1 MANVLNEEKKQ
12 QVLALGRLGWS
23 LRRIQQA
30 IKIRRE
36 TASAY
41 LKAAGIAV
49 RPPSGWGRCEPKPA
63 NEVITD
69 FGAAKPAIPV
79 IPDACSPSPSP
90 NPNPNPENP
99 SNKGRSKT
107 TSKPANENEVI
118 TDSAVVSGPSAC
130 EPYREA
136 IDLGI
141 NRGRNAMAIWQDLVS
156 EYGFASSY
164 QSVQRFVR
172 KRRGVQT
179 PEARVVIVT
188 AAGQEAQVDYGTGP
202 MVRDPESRK
211 YRRTRLF
218 VMTLGCSRKSIRLL
232 TFRSSSRIWAELHE
246 RAFRRLGGVT
256 RVVVLD
262 NLREGVLVPD
272 IYDPALNPL
281 YRDVLA
287 HYGAVAMPCRIQDPD
302 RKGKVESGVGHAQ
315 RTPLKGRRFESLEE
329 AQAYLDHWEQRWAD
343 TRIPGTTKRQV
354 AAMFAEEKP
363 TLLPLPLE
371 PFRYYQYGERIVH
384 LDGCVEVEAA
394 YYGAPPG
401 WIGRVLRVQWDELY
415 VRLLDPK
422 TGQLLREHVRQK
434 RGWYRIKEEDH
445 PKRTPLRTSQLLW
458 RAGRAGSHI
467 GTLCDAI
474 HRQQG
479 EVGVRRILGVL
490 SLAKKYG
497 TAAVDE
503 ACAAAL
509 DMGVQEYRFVRRY
522 LERCPQAPLSLQQVD
537 PLIREL
543 VQYLPHSRNWS
554 PFRSSRRRQSSEGS
568 WRLDS
573 RSRSNHFL
581 RYRPGRHS
589 ALSCFDCGSCVGC
602 NHVRPPTRPSK
613 PRFSRR
619 VVRAPHSPLIILRYG
634 GSHCVLVRHQ
644 PEVRNLGS
652 HQTTRTNSS
661 SG

>member
-30 IKIRRE
+30 TRIRRE
-36 TASAY
+36 TAGAY

-69 FGAAKPAIPV
+69 SDAAKPAISV
-79 IPDACSPSPSP
+79 IPDPLDP
-90 NPNPNPENP
+90 NCNPNPENL
-99 SNKGRSKT
+99 STKGKAKP
-107 TSKPANENEVI
+107 TSKPANEKEVI
-118 TDSAVVSGPSAC
+118 TDSAVLPSPSAC

-136 IDLGI
+136 IDLGLS
-141 NRGRNAMAIWQDLVS
+141 RGRNAMAIWQDLVS

-172 KRRGVQT
+172 KRRGTQT

-218 VMTLGCSRKSIRLL
+218 VMTLGCSRKSVRLL

-246 RAFRRLGGVT
+246 RAFRRLGGAT
-256 RVVVLD
+256 RIVVLD

-272 IYDPALNPL
+272 VYDPALNPL

-315 RTPLKGRRFESLEE
+315 KTPLKGLRFESLKE
-329 AQAYLDHWEQRWAD
+329 AQAYLDRWEQCWAD
-343 TRIPGTTKRQV
+343 TRIHGTTKRQV
-354 AAMFAEEKP
+354 AAMFAEEKL

-401 WIGRVLRVQWDELY
+401 WIGRVVRVQWDELY

-422 TGQLLREHVRQK
+422 TGLLLREHVRQK

-445 PKRTPLRTSQLLW
+445 PKRTPLRTAQLLG

-467 GTLCDAI
+467 GALCEAI

-497 TAAVDE
+497 AAAVDE

-543 VQYLPHSRNWS
+543 VQYRDFIN
-554 PFRSSRRRQSSEGS
+554 
-568 WRLDS
+568 
-573 RSRSNHFL
+573 
-581 RYRPGRHS
+581 YR
-589 ALSCFDCGSCVGC
+589 
-602 NHVRPPTRPSK
+602 TK
-613 PRFSRR
+613 E
-619 VVRAPHSPLIILRYG
+619 I
-634 GSHCVLVRHQ
+634 
-644 PEVRNLGS
+644 EE
-652 HQTTRTNSS
+652 
-661 SG
+661 

>member
-1 MANVLNEEKKQ
+1 VGMANVLNEEKKQ

-30 IKIRRE
+30 TRIRRE
-36 TASAY
+36 TAGAY

-49 RPPSGWGRCEPKPA
+49 RPPSGWGRRAPKPA

-69 FGAAKPAIPV
+69 SGAAEPAIAV
-79 IPDACSPSPSP
+79 IPDPLDP
-90 NPNPNPENP
+90 NPNVNRNPNPKNLSP
-99 SNKGRSKT
+99 KGKAKT
-107 TSKPANENEVI
+107 TSKPANEVI
-118 TDSAVVSGPSAC
+118 TDSTVVPGPSAC

-136 IDLGI
+136 IDLGLS
-141 NRGRNAMAIWQDLVS
+141 RGRNARAIWQDLVS

-172 KRRGVQT
+172 KRRGTQT

-188 AAGQEAQVDYGTGP
+188 APGQEAQVDYGTGP

-218 VMTLGCSRKSIRLL
+218 VMTLGCSRKSVRLL

-246 RAFRRLGGVT
+246 RAFRRLGGAT
-256 RVVVLD
+256 RIVVLD

-315 RTPLKGRRFESLEE
+315 RTPLKGLRFESLEE

-343 TRIPGTTKRQV
+343 TRIHGTTKRQV

-384 LDGCVEVEAA
+384 LDGCAEVEAA

-467 GTLCDAI
+467 GALCDAI

-509 DMGVQEYRFVRRY
+509 EMGVQEYRFVRRY
-522 LERCPQAPLSLQQVD
+522 LERCPQAPLSLHQVD

-543 VQYLPHSRNWS
+543 VQYRDFIN
-554 PFRSSRRRQSSEGS
+554 
-568 WRLDS
+568 
-573 RSRSNHFL
+573 
-581 RYRPGRHS
+581 YK
-589 ALSCFDCGSCVGC
+589 
-602 NHVRPPTRPSK
+602 TK
-613 PRFSRR
+613 
-619 VVRAPHSPLIILRYG
+619 
-634 GSHCVLVRHQ
+634 
-644 PEVRNLGS
+644 EVEE
-652 HQTTRTNSS
+652 
-661 SG
+661 